1 MENFVISLKSA
12 TDRRIHIEEQFGKKE
27 IAFDFFDAIEPHKI
41 DMIADSLKIN
51 INNCSLSEG
60 EIGCLLS
67 HVSLW
72 KKAFDENID
81 YIAIFE
87 DDIYLSKDAHFFLSK
102 SDWINHNVDF
112 IKIEK
117 TIDSVLLSLDKIN
130 IEFNKYILS
139 NLRCYHLGT
148 GGYILSNKA
157 ARDLYQYVLN
167 LDRLDHIDQIMFKFY
182 FNEGSLSIYQITPA
196 LCIQDCILNPT
207 HQKFNSTLQWRK
219 NVRIKQ
225 KISILKKMQRELFR
239 IYSRL
244 TQIPF
249 RVKLIIRL

>member
-12 TDRRIHIEEQFGKKE
+12 TDRRIHIEEQFGKKA
-27 IAFDFFDAIEPHKI
+27 IAFEFFDAIEPHKI
-41 DMIADSLKIN
+41 DLIADSLKIN
-51 INNCSLSEG
+51 INNCSLSKG

-130 IEFNKYILS
+130 IEFNKYI
-139 NLRCYHLGT
+139 
-148 GGYILSNKA
+148 
-157 ARDLYQYVLN
+157 
-167 LDRLDHIDQIMFKFY
+167 RLCC
-182 FNEGSLSIYQITPA
+182 T
-196 LCIQDCILNPT
+196 
-207 HQKFNSTLQWRK
+207 
-219 NVRIKQ
+219 
-225 KISILKKMQRELFR
+225 KI
-239 IYSRL
+239 
-244 TQIPF
+244 
-249 RVKLIIRL
+249 